1 MRALFADMVQFRLP
15 VSNSIFVS
23 SSSASSSTSSSFG
36 SSLNFLVLRV
46 MVRWAW
52 AWAWVARETAS
63 QYFRIS
69 ISYFNELL
77 KKWLEFLSRTT
88 EIFVH
93 CGLKGEWGRR
103 AWHAELVRNVFDIRE
118 TKWIP

>member
-93 CGLKGEWGRR
+93 CGLKGKWGRR
-103 AWHAELVRNVFDIRE
+103 AKHAELGRNVFDIRE